1 MSQVE
6 SFVRFSFKET
16 ESYGRLVG
24 ETIYAFT
31 GDIFGLRKENGQ
43 HFDLTEVKL
52 LAPCKPSKV
61 VCVGLNYR
69 SHAAELDFKVP
80 EEPVLFLKPT
90 TSIIGNNEDVVYWPM
105 VGRLDYEGELVVVIG
120 KKAHYV
126 DEKEAM
132 NYVFGY
138 TPGND
143 LTARDL
149 QSKDV
154 QWTRSKGFDTF
165 CSFGPAIV
173 TGIDIS
179 DVKVQ
184 SFVNGELKQDG
195 RISQLIFSVPYLI
208 SYISKVMTLLP
219 GDIIMTGTPEGIG
232 PMKIGDTVEVR
243 IENIGNLVN
252 QVVAYK

>member
-1 MSQVE
+1 MAVE
-6 SFVRFSFKET
+6 TIVRFSVDQRIG
-16 ESYGRLVG
+16 YGLLDG
-24 ETIYAFT
+24 ETIKVLA
-31 GDIFGLRKENGQ
+31 GDIFGEYHESGEQLAANS
-43 HFDLTEVKL
+43 VKL
-52 LAPCKPSKV
+52 LAPCEPTKA

-105 VGRLDYEGELVVVIG
+105 IGRLDYEAEIVVVIG
-120 KKAHYV
+120 KKAHNV
-126 DEKEAM
+126 EEKDAM
-132 NYVFGY
+132 DYVFGY
-138 TPGND
+138 TAGND

-149 QSKDV
+149 QSKDG
-154 QWTRSKGFDTF
+154 QWTRAKGFDTF

-173 TGIDIS
+173 RGIDVS

-195 RISQLIFSVPYLI
+195 RTSQLIFSVPFLI

-232 PMKIGDTVEVR
+232 PMQVGDTVEIRV
-243 IENIGNLVN
+243 ENVGSLVN